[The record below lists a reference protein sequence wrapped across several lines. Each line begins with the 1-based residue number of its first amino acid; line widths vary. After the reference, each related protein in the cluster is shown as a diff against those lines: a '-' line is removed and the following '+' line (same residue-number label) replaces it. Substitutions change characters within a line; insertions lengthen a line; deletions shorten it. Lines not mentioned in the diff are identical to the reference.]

1 MDILKFA
8 QEGNVRDNPDYNP
21 KTKKGTVL
29 SPTITDYNPGTSVSD
44 EGRSVLGRT
53 LAKGI
58 YNLNQYDVDKYTP
71 YKIYVN
77 PYDALEDLNKER
89 AKNQGVLEQNG
100 RFLGQAIG
108 SEVIIGSLRA
118 FSDLADAAG
127 RLIGVADD
135 DYTNPVSSQL
145 AEWQD
150 AIRERLEIYR
160 KNPDSNFDFGDTGW
174 WFGNAV
180 SIATALSLFIPGTAI
195 SKLGKV
201 LGMGRLARGIGKV
214 AGTPFG
220 RPNTWGKAA
229 EAGSEILGT
238 AAASRIAEN
247 YIEARDTYTQVY
259 DEAKE
264 RLATMSDED
273 RELLY
278 KNNPKLR
285 GLDDESIAKY
295 VSGESADD
303 TFVNDMWLMLMDV
316 WQLKGIKNI
325 WKGAKNA
332 ATNGALRDANEQAAA
347 RLVGRE
353 LTKPTGIK
361 KYLRLPDKAGTMAA
375 LRQSSEGFE
384 EGWQYGVQQY
394 GIDKGRVMLN
404 DEYQSRTYEDHLADP
419 QMWEQAFWGWLGGIA
434 FENIGSAVTRQ
445 WAKHVSKNKDVLQE
459 AREAEINSRAAVIDN
474 YINNMNILNNNLNPN
489 APILD
494 DNGQVVKN
502 ADGTNAYEELS
513 DVERDALKQ
522 TETEKLVTD
531 LTINAIDK
539 GNYGLLKDFLNSEDV
554 AQYMDKSGIIE
565 QEEGKE
571 FLANIN
577 AKMAEVSELYEGE
590 LNKAINNDAKDAT
603 IASTIAKENTYSKL
617 ASKSEQRIIDGYT
630 TDYNKSLADITDTD
644 VNTKVGELNEAV
656 KLDGIK
662 AEIDYLNN
670 QLEINDSNLKSKKIN
685 KLEHDHIARRINKKK
700 EAFIKSANATDETQF
715 NALYNERRNNNA
727 LNELNNIDKNIA
739 AAVLGRSMAKRRK
752 TLIDGDIAETNAQIR
767 DRAKYVENIFKV
779 AKDEAFNDTLKRLD
793 DALEA
798 NDVNAVVD
806 YLSGNQNVEL
816 SDNVK
821 SELDEIGRYLNLF
834 DESSEPFVDV
844 VSRHARIKAKQKGE
858 RPVATVNNET
868 VETPPVVAQTE
879 EQFVET
885 EESDTVGAS
894 PVALEYLLTNGV
906 GTIESFGYFL
916 HAVAAAFPAVSS
928 QIELIRN
935 NESKE
940 LLGNKPNVY
949 NLNNSKVLKDI
960 ETIIRNAYGNKGV
973 DIYHKLI
980 ENSTGFIPKDGKQLA
995 KRIDE
1000 LKSISASSTGGQE
1013 ETPPEIVVPVSEDT
1027 ADAEIQS
1034 ILAQQDAIQEKQFNA
1049 GSEINA
1055 YLLTNFL
1062 SNPNE
1067 EIVSLDYDGQYAY
1080 IKNELINQGYTTEI
1094 IDDILP
1100 KELSSIRYI
1109 YNSIQESLNDEHA
1122 SSIDIVIGRLMTA
1135 DESQR
1140 ADYYRNL
1147 IDLYKADNNILSV
1160 DGRDYFNIISL
1171 MRFAINESNA
1181 TFETVNKLYNEL
1193 SAYLISGVDTN
1204 LININPQDV
1213 ALSREKLMELV
1224 QDQERENPEL
1234 DNNMGVGRIDASG
1247 RAALASMAVGQP
1259 LIPLVKPQG
1268 VEFWT
1273 ILNTAAGTVDV
1284 KVGFNSR
1291 AKRTADNDGY
1301 IFDNGYLTYEIR
1313 YNDDGYSST
1322 LDDLFDVL
1330 NPQNG
1335 QLSDDAKQ
1343 FIDALYKNKGNQLTQ
1358 EDIDK
1363 FWANPLTKELLN
1375 NVKNKNTNNEN
1386 AIRLLKAIGDI
1397 YLYNVS
1403 DNLDA
1408 NYQSYVDWIAKQYN
1422 NYKMVDTIADNKDN
1436 IKVTVKYISRG
1447 EALFNEALVPEDID
1461 KAIVAFNYND
1471 IHLGI
1476 VAADGEIHDAT
1487 NGTVRIKAGFKNR
1500 NMVAIVPNGTNEPFY
1515 AKIIPQSFDK
1525 TKGIGKA
1532 LRQEVLDS
1540 VKERQQGNIT
1550 FEELRDRLTSIF
1562 GMKNFIDGIN
1572 CIEYN
1577 NRIIITTAGSNIPM
1591 ITIYKF
1597 KNDSSEIGTGITLN
1611 PTQVSGAGVGR
1622 TGWGGNLETEL
1633 TAAVDKLL
1641 DSAVYS
1647 MSHGIAQANANNRYV
1662 KYGDNGQ
1669 VNITIG
1675 DNTYSYINY
1684 LDYIIKNDAGKIKLG
1699 KTNIN
1704 GVPSNFNP
1712 TPREDAGKQKV
1723 RLEYEV
1729 LRPVEDEDVARQ
1741 KAINAIEQQGN
1752 QDNVTTDT
1760 IIKSI
1765 APEFATRADKAIL
1778 DEILPPIVNIDV
1790 RNDNSEFAV
1799 YSTGSDTVTLF
1810 KPFFNLARGSQY
1822 KAVRTLAHEQ
1832 LHRRIFANGIMQSQR
1847 FIEDMTTI
1855 RDAFIEAINNPDG
1868 HPLFAKHIQ
1877 DSLYDKNNYITQL
1890 RKVVDP
1896 ANYEGKDYNYMLEE
1910 FIVES
1915 LTNDVLNEALNNIE
1929 STVEVSAETKRP
1941 NLWQK
1946 IINLLRE
1953 LFGFNQIK
1961 DNTLLSQEFKA
1972 FGRKFKDIKSVQE
1985 KLTQDKVDEQV
1996 GEETPE
2002 AAPIIN
2008 EQESTAAELAQNAD
2022 DTMSL
2027 DVDVSDM
2034 FSAIDITGSD
2044 LVVPNMNAI
2053 RAGLT
2058 TVERTEFDSSLA
2070 RGETKIYCI

>member
-89 AKNQGVLEQNG
+89 AKNQGILEQNG

-180 SIATALSLFIPGTAI
+180 NIATTLSLFIPGTAI

-332 ATNGALRDANEQAAA
+332 ATNGALRDANKQAAA

-531 LTINAIDK
+531 LTINAVDK

-565 QEEGKE
+565 QGESKE

-630 TDYNKSLADITDTD
+630 TDYNKSLADITNTD
-644 VNTKVGELNEAV
+644 ANTKVGELNEAV
-656 KLDGIK
+656 RLDGIK

-739 AAVLGRSMAKRRK
+739 AAVLGRSMAERRK

-858 RPVATVNNET
+858 RPVATVNNEP

-879 EQFVET
+879 EQAPEEVQEQVDSGET
-885 EESDTVGAS
+885 TPAS
-894 PVALEYLLTNGV
+894 PTGV
-906 GTIESFGYFL
+906 
-916 HAVAAAFPAVSS
+916 
-928 QIELIRN
+928 
-935 NESKE
+935 
-940 LLGNKPNVY
+940 
-949 NLNNSKVLKDI
+949 
-960 ETIIRNAYGNKGV
+960 
-973 DIYHKLI
+973 
-980 ENSTGFIPKDGKQLA
+980 
-995 KRIDE
+995 
-1000 LKSISASSTGGQE
+1000 QE

-1067 EIVSLDYDGQYAY
+1067 EIIALDYDGQYAY

-1247 RAALASMAVGQP
+1247 RAALAAMAVGQP
-1259 LIPLVKPQG
+1259 LTPLVKPQG

-1273 ILNTAAGTVDV
+1273 TLNTAAGLVDV

-1515 AKIIPQSFDK
+1515 AKIIPQAFDK
-1525 TKGIGKA
+1525 TKSIGKA
-1532 LRQEVLDS
+1532 FRQEVLDS
-1540 VKERQQGNIT
+1540 IRERQQGNIT

-1778 DEILPPIVNIDV
+1778 DEILPPVVNIDV

-1877 DSLYDKNNYITQL
+1877 DSLYDKDNYIAQL

-1896 ANYEGKDYNYMLEE
+1896 ANYESKDYNYMLEE

-1941 NLWQK
+1941 SLWQK
-1946 IINLLRE
+1946 IISLLRE

-2002 AAPIIN
+2002 ATPIIN

-2034 FSAIDITGSD
+2034 FSAIDITGND

-2058 TVERTEFDSSLA
+2058 AAKRTEFDRSLA
-2070 RGETKIYCI
+2070 AGETKIYCL

>member
-21 KTKKGTVL
+21 KTKKGAVL
-29 SPTITDYNPGTSVSD
+29 PPTITDYNPGTSVSD

-100 RFLGQAIG
+100 RFLGQAVG

-180 SIATALSLFIPGTAI
+180 SIATTLSLFIPGTAI

-394 GIDKGRVMLN
+394 GIDKGRAMLN

-434 FENIGSAVTRQ
+434 FENVGSAVTRQ

-502 ADGTNAYEELS
+502 VDGTNAYEELS

-531 LTINAIDK
+531 LTINAVDK

-565 QEEGKE
+565 QGEGKE

-662 AEIDYLNN
+662 AEINYLNN

-739 AAVLGRSMAKRRK
+739 AAVLGRSMAERRK

-767 DRAKYVENIFKV
+767 DRAKYVENVFKV

-858 RPVATVNNET
+858 RPVATVNNEP

-879 EQFVET
+879 EQAPEEVQEQVDSGET
-885 EESDTVGAS
+885 TPAS
-894 PVALEYLLTNGV
+894 PTGV
-906 GTIESFGYFL
+906 
-916 HAVAAAFPAVSS
+916 
-928 QIELIRN
+928 
-935 NESKE
+935 
-940 LLGNKPNVY
+940 
-949 NLNNSKVLKDI
+949 
-960 ETIIRNAYGNKGV
+960 
-973 DIYHKLI
+973 
-980 ENSTGFIPKDGKQLA
+980 
-995 KRIDE
+995 
-1000 LKSISASSTGGQE
+1000 QE

-1067 EIVSLDYDGQYAY
+1067 EIIALDYDGQYAY

-1122 SSIDIVIGRLMTA
+1122 SNIDIVIGRLMTA

-1247 RAALASMAVGQP
+1247 RAALAAMAVGQP
-1259 LIPLVKPQG
+1259 LTPLVKPQG

-1273 ILNTAAGTVDV
+1273 TLNTAAGLVDV

-1447 EALFNEALVPEDID
+1447 EALFNEALAPEDID

-1611 PTQVSGAGVGR
+1611 TNQISGAGVGR

-1675 DNTYSYINY
+1675 DNTYNYINY

-1712 TPREDAGKQKV
+1712 TPRKDAGKQKV

-1741 KAINAIEQQGN
+1741 KAINAIEQQSN
-1752 QDNVTTDT
+1752 QDNVTTDS

-1778 DEILPPIVNIDV
+1778 DEILPPVVNIDV

-1877 DSLYDKNNYITQL
+1877 DSLYDKDNYITQL

-1929 STVEVSAETKRP
+1929 STVEVSAKTKRP

-2002 AAPIIN
+2002 ATPIIN

-2034 FSAIDITGSD
+2034 FSAIDITGND

-2058 TVERTEFDSSLA
+2058 TAERTEFNSSLA
-2070 RGETKIYCI
+2070 RGETKIYCV